1 MEKIK
6 ESLDSIFSEHIKK
19 VVFSNQKDKG
29 YSYRKITVEEKKEGY
44 QAEKLTEKPVSY
56 THLDVYKRQ
65 I

>member
-29 YSYRKITVEEKKEGY
+29 YSYRKITV
-44 QAEKLTEKPVSY
+44 
-56 THLDVYKRQ
+56 KRRRAIRQ
-65 I
+65 RN